1 MRISFP
7 NLNKPAKIWII
18 PANTTVANIYS
29 GPCEIAKATI
39 TTAIAPVLK
48 SFQVALLEV
57 TTPQQTLHKDQL
69 TEINRLLKQSH
80 RFRN

>member
-29 GPCEIAKATI
+29 GPWKLQGYI
-39 TTAIAPVLK
+39 TTAIAPVAPEIIPGRPPK
-48 SFQVALLEV
+48 IEV
-57 TTPQQTLHKDQL
+57 TNPTT
-69 TEINRLLKQSH
+69 NAA
-80 RFRN
+80 

>member
-29 GPCEIAKATI
+29 GQSEIAKA
-39 TTAIAPVLK
+39 ANYNWCIAPVAPEIIPGRPPK
-48 SFQVALLEV
+48 IEV
-57 TTPQQTLHKDQL
+57 TNPTT
-69 TEINRLLKQSH
+69 NAA
-80 RFRN
+80 